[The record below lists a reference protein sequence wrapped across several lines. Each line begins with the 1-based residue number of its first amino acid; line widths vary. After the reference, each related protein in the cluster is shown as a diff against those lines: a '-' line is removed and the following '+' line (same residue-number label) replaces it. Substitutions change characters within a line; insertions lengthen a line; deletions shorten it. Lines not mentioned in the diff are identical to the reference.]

1 MFSES
6 DIIGKSWMVV
16 EITNAILKK
25 DSLVVHKI
33 FLIGSYADN
42 SANDWSDIDY
52 LIELKGNKQV
62 GRIYP
67 SWQQIQEIHDKL
79 SKRIHVIF
87 GTEEAQIKLHKPYRE
102 IRNLPKPSPTT
113 QTTV

>member
-1 MFSES
+1 
-6 DIIGKSWMVV
+6 MVV
-16 EITNAILKK
+16 EITNSVLQK
-25 DSLVVHKI
+25 DSLVVNKI
-33 FLIGSYADN
+33 FLIGSYATN

-67 SWQQIQEIHDKL
+67 SWQQIQEIHNKL

-87 GTEEAQIKLHKPYRE
+87 GTEEAQKKLNKPYKE